1 MNFVTQLIY
10 FIILFVLSSQQVFAD
25 EIAVLSLGRE
35 ASRIQTSSN
44 GDKILEYTSI
54 YRYDNL
60 LDAIIGAEGTLAKH
74 DIVNWSDMEG
84 ICKIPEKKEILK
96 IEKKHNDLGISL
108 LTIGGDYNFSILL
121 LRGPWCHLQKNQKKE
136 YLNDL
141 ENTNK
146 THSHKYRAR

>member
-1 MNFVTQLIY
+1 M
-10 FIILFVLSSQQVFAD
+10 
-25 EIAVLSLGRE
+25 
-35 ASRIQTSSN
+35 
-44 GDKILEYTSI
+44 
-54 YRYDNL
+54 
-60 LDAIIGAEGTLAKH
+60 
-74 DIVNWSDMEG
+74 
-84 ICKIPEKKEILK
+84 EKKEILK

-121 LRGPWCHLQKNQKKE
+121 LRGPWCHLQKNQKIE